1 MTRRGGAVLCLP
13 VDAQRQDTRAKGDFG
28 KWMIKNIDTW
38 FAFAR
43 SLGLGIE
50 QMEEIVLVTGMHLT
64 RSWANVAF
72 FEGQTNGQAS
82 LGVEVAYGGIKWQ
95 CSPGSVRGGVRSW
108 GPGGKVCQSLAR
120 KHWHP
125 FLCIFQGLLENQC
138 VFIRGY
144 RVTRVFGILP
154 RRLRAAAGPNPSLD
168 DDDESDKE
176 LISLYSAKKVT
187 YSYPGRLPKSFI
199 KLSKYCDPLHTLLE
213 HVAEV
218 STETPICVFG
228 MPLICITQRTYG
240 IGSDMILVH
249 DDDLARIRGI
259 NQSGELMDHLQSSK
273 PEIQQ
278 VLCGQYLPT
287 SLLSRILM
295 VKTSAEQIS
304 RRMKATVRR
313 PLSQWQCFRSFKK
326 ASSFPKPRLSVPLTL
341 MI

>member
-1 MTRRGGAVLCLP
+1 MRVHTRIPCYSCLR
-13 VDAQRQDTRAKGDFG
+13 D
-28 KWMIKNIDTW
+28 I
-38 FAFAR
+38 
-43 SLGLGIE
+43 
-50 QMEEIVLVTGMHLT
+50 
-64 RSWANVAF
+64 
-72 FEGQTNGQAS
+72 
-82 LGVEVAYGGIKWQ
+82 
-95 CSPGSVRGGVRSW
+95 
-108 GPGGKVCQSLAR
+108 
-120 KHWHP
+120 
-125 FLCIFQGLLENQC
+125 
-138 VFIRGY
+138 
-144 RVTRVFGILP
+144 
-154 RRLRAAAGPNPSLD
+154 AAAGPNPSLD

-240 IGSDMILVH
+240 RGSDMILVH

-287 SLLSRILM
+287 SLLSRILT
-295 VKTSAEQIS
+295 VKTSTEQIS